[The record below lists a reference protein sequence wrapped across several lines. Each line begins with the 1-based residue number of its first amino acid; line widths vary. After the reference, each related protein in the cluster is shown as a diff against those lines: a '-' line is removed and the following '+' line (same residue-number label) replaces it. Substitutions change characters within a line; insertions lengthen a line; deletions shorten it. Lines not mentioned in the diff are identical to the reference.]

1 MFLGTHTPR
10 LDEKGRLFLPAK
22 YREELAGGLV
32 ITKGQE
38 RCLYV
43 FPVAEFGRI
52 TEALRSAPV
61 TAKAVRDYSRVFFA
75 SASDEIPDKQGRIT
89 IPPGLRDYAALTRD
103 CAVIGANTRL
113 EIWDSAAWE
122 SYLAEQEDAFSDSL
136 RGGAARD
143 AVSGAGIP
151 VPRARRGLHPRLG
164 DHVGWR
170 HFPGARRRPGSRG
183 SADGDLAGQHTSP
196 PARGRQHGAGE
207 HGQARRPPHPQEAAA
222 G

>member
-1 MFLGTHTPR
+1 VFLGTHTPR

-43 FPVAEFGRI
+43 FPVAEFGVI
-52 TEALRSAPV
+52 ANALRAPA

-75 SASDEIPDKQGRIT
+75 SASDETPDKQGRIT
-89 IPPGLRDYAALTRD
+89 IPPALREYAALTRD

-122 SYLAEQEDAFSDSL
+122 SYLAEQEDAFS
-136 RGGAARD
+136 AASEE
-143 AVSGAGIP
+143 V
-151 VPRARRGLHPRLG
+151 L
-164 DHVGWR
+164 
-170 HFPGARRRPGSRG
+170 PGV
-183 SADGDLAGQHTSP
+183 L
-196 PARGRQHGAGE
+196 
-207 HGQARRPPHPQEAAA
+207 
-222 G
+222 